1 MQKWS
6 SLYKAKLVRQIKQ
19 LRENGETTS
28 YMLYF
33 KNFPTFDS
41 ALIRDNFTVL
51 PIFILSETLE
61 HVPKK
66 PWKDHWKIC
75 CWHCQFC
82 KCSQKNALIYSQP
95 PKLNLASPNSEDDVY
110 IYLRALHWAFYS
122 RKSVKIQIKSK
133 CSLKNSKSKILAA
146 ISVTKYA
153 VPEKVVIAAIY
164 DGNYIHR
171 VERSTHL

>member
-1 MQKWS
+1 MERT
-6 SLYKAKLVRQIKQ
+6 L
-19 LRENGETTS
+19 EN
-28 YMLYF
+28 L
-33 KNFPTFDS
+33 
-41 ALIRDNFTVL
+41 LL
-51 PIFILSETLE
+51 PI
-61 HVPKK
+61 
-66 PWKDHWKIC
+66 
-75 CWHCQFC
+75 CQCC

-95 PKLNLASPNSEDDVY
+95 RKLNLASPNSEDDVY
-110 IYLRALHWAFYS
+110 IYLGALHWAFYS

-171 VERSTHL
+171 VERSTINL

>member
-1 MQKWS
+1 MQ
-6 SLYKAKLVRQIKQ
+6 Q
-19 LRENGETTS
+19 LNN
-28 YMLYF
+28 F

-66 PWKDHWKIC
+66 PWKEHWKIC
-75 CWHCQFC
+75 CCQFANFASAH
-82 KCSQKNALIYSQP
+82 KKMLIYSQP

-110 IYLRALHWAFYS
+110 IYLRGLHWAFYS

-133 CSLKNSKSKILAA
+133 C
-146 ISVTKYA
+146 
-153 VPEKVVIAAIY
+153 
-164 DGNYIHR
+164 
-171 VERSTHL
+171 

>member
-28 YMLYF
+28 YKQQLNNF

-66 PWKDHWKIC
+66 PWKEQWKIC
-75 CWHCQFC
+75 CCQFANFASAH
-82 KCSQKNALIYSQP
+82 KKMLWFIHNLQNLIWRVQIPRMMFIFTLEHFTGLSIQG
-95 PKLNLASPNSEDDVY
+95 NL
-110 IYLRALHWAFYS
+110 
-122 RKSVKIQIKSK
+122 
-133 CSLKNSKSKILAA
+133 
-146 ISVTKYA
+146 
-153 VPEKVVIAAIY
+153 
-164 DGNYIHR
+164 
-171 VERSTHL
+171 